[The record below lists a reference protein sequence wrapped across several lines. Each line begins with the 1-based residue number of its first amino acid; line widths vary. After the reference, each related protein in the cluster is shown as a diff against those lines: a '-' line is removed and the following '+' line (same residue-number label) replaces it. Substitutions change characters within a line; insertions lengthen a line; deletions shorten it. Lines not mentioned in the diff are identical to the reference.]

1 MIGVVSPQ
9 DYTIL
14 KGGLSE
20 RVKADL
26 AALLSSGYE
35 VEVTYPSRRN
45 PSQCGRQAGL
55 ASVTYP
61 SMGRL
66 GFLPEKAWLLL
77 DMSTQMLNPLFL
89 RALRKR
95 SERYSMI
102 LAHLPWSVI
111 ASHRAAGARTPV
123 LYVAHNFEYG
133 VATQSTRNRLTRKLV
148 YSVESEACRK
158 ATRTLCVS
166 EQDMTAFES
175 VYGVPR
181 SRLALLPNTV
191 DVDSL
196 SKVHSMYDR
205 ATERSKLGVHP
216 STLLL
221 LFPGRMDYAPNV
233 DALRF
238 VVRELA
244 PALRNEGSDIKIIVA
259 GSQIPRWCLKNGNG
273 IVSFHSDVPDMR
285 RFLCV
290 ADAVVVPLRI
300 GGGTRVKILEAFAAK
315 VPVISTRKGA
325 EGIDCEDGEHL
336 LMAQDSAHDFID
348 KMKLLAADAGLRS
361 RLVANA
367 YDLVMRQYSIPMA
380 SRYLAEV
387 ISQVEAQAER
397 SKLRVS

>member
-9 DYTIL
+9 DYTVL

-26 AALLSSGYE
+26 AALLGGGYE
-35 VEVTYPSRRN
+35 VEVTYPSRRD
-45 PSQCGRQAGL
+45 PSRCGRPAGL

-61 SMGRL
+61 SMSSLR
-66 GFLPEKAWLLL
+66 FLPEKAWLLV
-77 DMSTQMLNPLFL
+77 DMCTQTINPFFR

-111 ASHRAAGARTPV
+111 ASHRAAGARTPI

-133 VATQSTRNRLTRKLV
+133 VVMQTTRNPLTRKLV
-148 YSVESEACRK
+148 RSVEKNACRK
-158 ATRTLCVS
+158 AARTLCVS

-181 SRLALLPNTV
+181 ARLALLPNTV

-196 SKVHSMYDR
+196 SRVHDMYDR
-205 ATERSKLGVHP
+205 ATERGKLGVHP
-216 STLLL
+216 SSLLL

-238 VVRELA
+238 VVGELA
-244 PALRNEGSDIKIIVA
+244 PALREDGGDVKIIVA
-259 GSQIPRWCLKNGNG
+259 GSQIPKWCLKNGDET
-273 IVSFHSDVPDMR
+273 ISFHSDVPDMR

-300 GGGTRVKILEAFAAK
+300 GGGTRLKILESFAAR

-325 EGIDCEDGEHL
+325 EGIDCEDGQHL

-348 KMKLLAADAGLRS
+348 KAKLLAADAGLRS

-367 YDLVMRQYSIPMA
+367 HRLVSQRYSIPIA
-380 SRYLAEV
+380 GRYLAEV
-387 ISQVEAQAER
+387 ISQVQAQAE
-397 SKLRVS
+397 SPKPWGG